1 MHHDQVLYLRGAA
14 GIGLETTNKY
24 LRRTTS
30 AVAGNGLGA
39 TIKCLVNQNTVA
51 GNNWAKAHY
60 TKAES
65 PCGVA
70 AYEVNSVPRIGARPS
85 VRACVEL
92 ELARCVIA

>member
-1 MHHDQVLYLRGAA
+1 VHHDQVLYLRGAA

-39 TIKCLVNQNTVA
+39 TIKYLVNQNTVA

-85 VRACVEL
+85 VRVCVEL